1 MTTRFLLA
9 GVAMIVVTL
18 LSASALAS
26 EQPQFRSPIVQVGH
40 LQFYIDR
47 IDETI
52 TIELPSHLLFT
63 EPAQR
68 VARVRITLDGV
79 TTNEL
84 TLLDLV
90 EAQTRST
97 ADNWRG
103 ESQPLPMTVS
113 VTNPELLVVA
123 GRYLLEVTVVKGD
136 GSEELLLSREDLF
149 SSAYLN
155 SLQYR
160 LRFANAVLDAQM
172 KAAERAIEV
181 FEHADPTL
189 FEPDS
194 SGVSLLYPGYARMAK
209 RDLASGKRVL
219 ASWPR
224 TADSEIL
231 EPAGPVVE
239 REFVQKLVSERER
252 AAYDENGAIPGGRMV
267 VRMLL
272 RDVGRDLDRVNTRL
286 TQNRMELEDYSSR
299 TQPTDLEKRHIEE
312 LKVWIA
318 KLEQEQR
325 LLSELY
331 LDIERLWIATPAFAG
346 GWLEQANS

>member
-1 MTTRFLLA
+1 MRKRFLVA
-9 GVAMIVVTL
+9 GTAVLVTL

-26 EQPQFRSPIVQVGH
+26 EQWQFSYPIVQVGC
-40 LQFYIDR
+40 LQFSVDGVN
-47 IDETI
+47 EKI

-90 EAQTRST
+90 EAQSGN
-97 ADNWRG
+97 AGENEHG
-103 ESQPLPMTVS
+103 ESQPLPMTVPVAS
-113 VTNPELLVVA
+113 PELFVVV

-136 GSEELLLSREDLF
+136 GSEELILSREDLF
-149 SSAYLN
+149 SSADLN

-181 FEHADPTL
+181 LEHADPIL

-194 SGVSLLYPGYARMAK
+194 YGMRPLRPKFARWAK
-209 RDLASGKRVL
+209 EHLAIGERAL

-231 EPAGPVVE
+231 QPAGPVVE
-239 REFVQKLVSERER
+239 REFLQKRVTDRER
-252 AAYDENGAIPGGRMV
+252 LAYDEHGASFGRMIILKELLPH
-267 VRMLL
+267 VRW
-272 RDVGRDLDRVNTRL
+272 GLDSVNTRL

-299 TQPTDLEKRHIEE
+299 TAPTDREKRHIEK
-312 LKVWIA
+312 LRARIA

-331 LDIERLWIATPAFAG
+331 LDIERQWVATPAFAG
-346 GWLEQANS
+346 GWLEQTNS